1 MSSARLS
8 VRDPHLGR
16 PPGSPPH
23 RASGIRQRARR
34 AQLVACIG
42 VALTGCATGVPVGD
56 ADLVIRHVHVVD
68 TETGATRRD
77 HAIAIRHDTIIAIV
91 PDRALGRTGT
101 TTTIVDAR
109 GAYAIPGLWDAHVH
123 VQQGGADAG
132 ARRAARLLGHGITSA
147 RDMGA
152 SLADRAAVT
161 ARLAAPDADAPR
173 LLAAGPTFWAFALPY
188 GDARA
193 KVVITDT
200 ATTRTAV
207 DSVAA
212 ADVDFIKVYA
222 GFTPDR
228 LRLLVDAARRR
239 GLTVAG
245 HAQPGA
251 TLEQQ
256 ARLGLVTVEHLD
268 FSTLS
273 ECSPRAD
280 AYFERVIGARFR
292 GSGESVPALL
302 AAFADE
308 VDTDTCR
315 AAARRAADAGLVLV
329 PTLVTMYLARD
340 DALAAQARLV
350 GDDAESCAI
359 FLRDFDRADSSTR
372 EAVPAAGRRLMRIV
386 RDAGLPVLAGSDAPA
401 FCAALGDG
409 LVRELQLLAASG
421 YTPLE
426 VLQTA
431 TLRPSTVLA
440 GDATRGR
447 LTPGHRADVLLLAR
461 DPLTVPFAYAEPVG
475 LWTRGRWR
483 DAATLRALRA
493 R

>member
-1 MSSARLS
+1 MRSRLVVS
-8 VRDPHLGR
+8 V
-16 PPGSPPH
+16 
-23 RASGIRQRARR
+23 A
-34 AQLVACIG
+34 
-42 VALTGCATGVPVGD
+42 VALTGCATGVPVAD
-56 ADLVIRHVHVVD
+56 ADIVLRHVHVID
-68 TETGATRRD
+68 TETGETRRD

-91 PDRALGRTGT
+91 PDRDLGRTGT
-101 TTTIVDAR
+101 ATTIIDAR

-123 VQQGGADAG
+123 VQQGGPDA
-132 ARRAARLLGHGITSA
+132 ALRRAARLLGHGITSA

-161 ARLAAPDADAPR
+161 ARLAAPDTDAPR
-173 LLAAGPTFWAFALPY
+173 LLAAGPTFWAFTLPY
-188 GDARA
+188 GDATA
-193 KVVITDT
+193 KVTVTDT
-200 ATTRTAV
+200 ATTQAAV
-207 DSVAA
+207 DSIAA

-302 AAFADE
+302 AAFAAE
-308 VDTDTCR
+308 VDTDACR
-315 AAARRAADAGLVLV
+315 AGLRRAADAGLVLV
-329 PTLVTMYLARD
+329 PTLVNMYLARD
-340 DALAAQARLV
+340 TALAVQARLV
-350 GDDAESCAI
+350 GADAEFCAI
-359 FLRDFDRADSSTR
+359 YLRDFDRADSSAR
-372 EAVPAAGRRLMRIV
+372 EAVPAAGRRLMRVV

-401 FCAALGDG
+401 LCAAPGDG
-409 LVRELQLLAASG
+409 LLHELQLLGASG

-426 VLQTA
+426 VLQAA
-431 TLRPSTVLA
+431 TVRPSRVLA
-440 GDATRGR
+440 RDASRGR
-447 LTPGHRADVLLLAR
+447 LAPGHVTDVLLLR
-461 DPLTVPFAYAEPVG
+461 GDPLASTAAYREPVG

-483 DAATLRALRA
+483 DDAALRALRT